1 MDSENKKLAEYV
13 RRMQNSDSNVFQEIY
28 NLTYQKAYFTA
39 LKICKSETDAED
51 VLQDSYMDLLSKV
64 GEVKNPDSFMS
75 WFNMVVANKSRN
87 FLRKNN
93 PALFESEEQEQ
104 FVLDSI
110 PDEDREFRPSEDVE
124 QGELRESVMS
134 LVDGLSDEK
143 RTAIILYYYDE
154 MSTREISES
163 LGINENTV
171 KSRLVQAKKDL
182 AKGVKELEK
191 KNGKL
196 LGVAPIPLVIWALR
210 GSSKASAAAFTASG
224 AAATTYATITAAGAG
239 TAVATTAGVAGG
251 TAAAGGVIAK
261 IAGFTVAEK
270 IIAGVVT
277 VGIVVGGAVGVSK
290 AVETGRE
297 KRQEQ
302 TSITQEVN
310 APQTS
315 SGESTSSS
323 VAMGEETQ
331 TTGNETTVAGETT
344 TTGRSETTTTATG
357 TTKSGE
363 TTKPTTTTSA
373 TTKPTARSTTATR
386 TTTRTTTRAT
396 TRTTTTVG
404 KATVNIT
411 VVQSGVQRGQRAVT
425 VDAGETFTFDDAKRY
440 VQAMGYDTS
449 YAVPVGAGS
458 LPIKAESGR
467 TYSVV
472 IDVE

>member
-13 RRMQNSDSNVFQEIY
+13 RRMQNGDSNAFQEIY

-51 VLQDSYMDLLSKV
+51 VLQDSYMDLLSKIS
-64 GEVKNPDSFMS
+64 EVKNPDSFMS

-110 PDEDREFRPSEDVE
+110 PDEDREFHPSEDVE

-154 MSTREISES
+154 MSTREIAQS
-163 LGINENTV
+163 LSLNENTV

-224 AAATTYATITAAGAG
+224 ASAATYAAVTSASATA
-239 TAVATTAGVAGG
+239 ATTAGVAGG

-277 VGIVVGGAVGVSK
+277 VGIVAGGAVGVSK

-310 APQTS
+310 APQEPN
-315 SGESTSSS
+315 GESTSS
-323 VAMGEETQ
+323 VAAVGEETQ

-373 TTKPTARSTTATR
+373 TTKPTARST